1 MILYAITD
9 RRLEPGRDLRAQVSK
24 LFGLGVDWVQIRE
37 KDLSA
42 SELFSA
48 VAALAP
54 EARRMGIKLLVNERA
69 DIAAGAG
76 AAGVHLTSS
85 SPAVER
91 VREKLPPPFFIVASC
106 HSRDEA
112 VRAAGS
118 GADAV
123 TLGPV
128 FETPSKAGY
137 GPPLG
142 LERFADA
149 VSACAC
155 PVIGLGGIGRGQA
168 KQVIKCGAAGVAAIR
183 MFAAM
188 SSDDLGGRNIHPVLV
203 ESF

>member
-9 RRLEPGRDLRAQVSK
+9 RGLEPGRDLAAQVSR
-24 LFGLGVDWVQIRE
+24 LMELGVDWLQVRE
-37 KDLSA
+37 KDLPA
-42 SELFSA
+42 NELFSA
-48 VAALAP
+48 VAAMAP
-54 EARRMGIKLLVNERA
+54 RARRLGIKLLVNERA
-69 DIAAGAG
+69 DIAASAG
-76 AAGVHLTSS
+76 ADGVHLASS
-85 SPAVER
+85 SPSVEV
-91 VREKLPPPFFIVASC
+91 VRRRFPPPFFIAVSC
-106 HSRDEA
+106 HSREEA
-112 VRAAGS
+112 VRAASS

-128 FETPSKAGY
+128 FETPSKTGY
-137 GPPLG
+137 GQPLG

-155 PVIGLGGIGRGQA
+155 PVIGLGGIGHAQV

-188 SSDDLGGRNIHPVLV
+188 SRDDLQGRDIHQAVL

>member
-9 RRLEPGRDLRAQVSK
+9 RMLEPGRDLFAQASR
-24 LFGLGVDWVQIRE
+24 LMRLGVDWLQIRE
-37 KDLSA
+37 KDLEDRA
-42 SELFSA
+42 LFSA
-48 VAALAP
+48 VAALVP
-54 EARRMGIKLLVNERA
+54 EARRFGVKLLVNERA
-69 DIAAGAG
+69 DIAVEAGAS
-76 AAGVHLTSS
+76 GVHLPSS
-85 SPAVER
+85 AVFVEEAR
-91 VREKLPPPFFIVASC
+91 KKFPPPFFIVSSC
-106 HSRDEA
+106 HSREDA
-112 VRAAGS
+112 VRAAVS

-128 FETPSKAGY
+128 FKTPSKSGY

-155 PVIGLGGIGRGQA
+155 PALGLGGVGPGQV
-168 KQVIKCGAAGVAAIR
+168 KQVLKCGAAGVAAIR

-188 SSDDLGGRNIHPVLV
+188 RQADLHGKDLHQALV